1 MHNLPTLS
9 MAALAQDELVKVRVN
24 KHIPEKLS
32 KSNQMLYEFM
42 IFRNEEWH
50 CDSRGYRK
58 QKHENNM

>member
-1 MHNLPTLS
+1 